1 MLTNLCEKAGE
12 VSFLGSRSEI
22 GKTMSQ
28 IRNQEALTRCDLAER
43 TGASL
48 HTRQGWLAV
57 LRTVRRVLHGTND
70 AEDLL
75 HSAFIRFAEYRDRE
89 TVANPAAF
97 LVRTAANLAVD
108 ERRRRQ
114 RREIPSPV
122 IEMMEVADEQP
133 MPTEMLAAKER
144 LENVL
149 AGLDS
154 LGTRTREIFL
164 MHRISG
170 MKHRDIAARL
180 GITVSAV
187 EKHVAKASLFLLT
200 WAESE

>member
-1 MLTNLCEKAGE
+1 MEND
-12 VSFLGSRSEI
+12 F
-22 GKTMSQ
+22 
-28 IRNQEALTRCDLAER
+28 AER

-48 HTRQGWLAV
+48 QTPQGWHAV

-108 ERRRRQ
+108 ERRRRL
-114 RREIPSPV
+114 RREIPSTL
-122 IEMMEVADEQP
+122 IELMEVADEQP
-133 MPTEMLAAKER
+133 MQTELLAARER

-170 MKHRDIAARL
+170 LKHRDIAARL

-187 EKHVAKASLFLLT
+187 EKHIAKASLFLLSWT
-200 WAESE
+200 DGE

>member
-1 MLTNLCEKAGE
+1 M
-12 VSFLGSRSEI
+12 SFLAARNNSGKSMSEI
-22 GKTMSQ
+22 RK
-28 IRNQEALTRCDLAER
+28 EVAPARCDFAER

-48 HTRQGWLAV
+48 QTPQGWHAV
-57 LRTVRRVLHGTND
+57 LRTLRRVLHGTND

-75 HSAFIRFAEYRDRE
+75 HSAFIRLAEYRDRE

-108 ERRRRQ
+108 ERRRRL
-114 RREIPSPV
+114 RREIPSTL
-122 IEMMEVADEQP
+122 IELMEVADEQP
-133 MPTEMLAAKER
+133 MQSEMLAAEER

-149 AGLDS
+149 AGLES
-154 LGTRTREIFL
+154 LGARTREIFL

-170 MKHRDIAARL
+170 LKHRDIAARL

-187 EKHVAKASLFLLT
+187 EKHIAKASLFLLT
-200 WAESE
+200 WSESE

>member
-1 MLTNLCEKAGE
+1 M
-12 VSFLGSRSEI
+12 SFLAARNDSGKSMSEI
-22 GKTMSQ
+22 RK
-28 IRNQEALTRCDLAER
+28 EVAPARCDLAER

-48 HTRQGWLAV
+48 QTPQGWHAV

-75 HSAFIRFAEYRDRE
+75 HSAFIRLAEYRDRE

-108 ERRRRQ
+108 ERRRRL
-114 RREIPSPV
+114 RREIPSTL
-122 IEMMEVADEQP
+122 IELMEVADEQP
-133 MPTEMLAAKER
+133 MQSEMLAAEER

-154 LGTRTREIFL
+154 LGARTREIFL

-170 MKHRDIAARL
+170 LKHRDIAARL

-187 EKHVAKASLFLLT
+187 EKHIAKASLFLLT
-200 WAESE
+200 WSESE

>member
-1 MLTNLCEKAGE
+1 VFTNVREKAGE

-22 GKTMSQ
+22 GKSMSH
-28 IRNQEALTRCDLAER
+28 IRNEEALAHCDLAER

-48 HTRQGWLAV
+48 QTRQGWLAV

-114 RREIPSPV
+114 RREIPAPV

-154 LGTRTREIFL
+154 LGARTREIFL

>member
-1 MLTNLCEKAGE
+1 M
-12 VSFLGSRSEI
+12 SFLVPHDGI
-22 GKTMSQ
+22 GKPMNETLKEEVPA
-28 IRNQEALTRCDLAER
+28 RYDFAGR

-48 HTRQGWLAV
+48 QTPQGWHAV

-75 HSAFIRFAEYRDRE
+75 HSAFIRLAEYRERE

-108 ERRRRQ
+108 ERRRRL
-114 RREIPSPV
+114 RREIPSTL
-122 IEMMEVADEQP
+122 IELMEVADEQP
-133 MPTEMLAAKER
+133 MQSELLAARER

-154 LGTRTREIFL
+154 LGARTREIFL

-170 MKHRDIAARL
+170 LKHRDIAARL

-187 EKHVAKASLFLLT
+187 EKHIAKASLFLLSWT
-200 WAESE
+200 DGE

>member
-1 MLTNLCEKAGE
+1 MNG
-12 VSFLGSRSEI
+12 
-22 GKTMSQ
+22 
-28 IRNQEALTRCDLAER
+28 IRKQEALARCNLAEH
-43 TGASL
+43 TGAAL
-48 HTRQGWLAV
+48 QTRQGWLAV
-57 LRTVRRVLHGTND
+57 LRTVRRVLNGTND

-108 ERRRRQ
+108 EHRRRLRH
-114 RREIPSPV
+114 EIPSPLFELV
-122 IEMMEVADEQP
+122 DVADEQP
-133 MPTEMLAAKER
+133 MQTDLLAARER

-149 AGLDS
+149 ADLDS
-154 LGTRTREIFL
+154 LGARTREIFL

-187 EKHVAKASLFLLT
+187 EKHIAKASLFLLT
-200 WAESE
+200 WTDSE